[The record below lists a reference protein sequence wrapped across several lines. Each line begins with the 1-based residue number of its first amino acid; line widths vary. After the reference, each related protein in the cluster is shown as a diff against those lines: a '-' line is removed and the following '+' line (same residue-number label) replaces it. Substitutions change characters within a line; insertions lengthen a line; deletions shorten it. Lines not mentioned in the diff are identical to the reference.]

1 MKKYKYY
8 ILAAIFAVLLTLL
21 QIFISKAMIEKD
33 KGYLYVSDRDFVK
46 GEHIKEGD
54 IRKIEVFGY
63 TSSYT
68 IDENKVCISDM
79 PKGVI
84 LTEQMFIDA
93 KINQDLRIVCL
104 MVDKSRCPSTMLS
117 ESDNIDLFIIPDN
130 KSISLYESEWMNKI
144 LKVLKIEYDMDND
157 IGFMIKNLSI
167 ASLSY
172 PESSNYSIYFRVIQ
186 PVDQLLAFLKNR
198 STIDIILP
206 IQYWE

>member
-1 MKKYKYY
+1 
-8 ILAAIFAVLLTLL
+8 
-21 QIFISKAMIEKD
+21 
-33 KGYLYVSDRDFVK
+33 
-46 GEHIKEGD
+46 
-54 IRKIEVFGY
+54 
-63 TSSYT
+63 
-68 IDENKVCISDM
+68 M

-172 PESSNYSIYFRVIQ
+172 PESSNYSINFRVIE

-198 STIDIILP
+198 SIIEIILP
-206 IQYWE
+206 MQY